1 MQKITLTD
9 SLARYVT
16 FFAPDDPAVPAA
28 PGWDVTPVPDLS
40 EIRRP
45 LPSRRRD
52 YTCAAKTAKALWLGA
67 PNGLTRYAPD
77 EPREA
82 DRVMYFSA
90 NRELADN
97 NVLAVY
103 APDAN
108 KEAVWVRTENGVS
121 HIELKVIGAQEKAE
135 ILTNE
140 SLNFVDRH
148 GMVTQKELKIARDPA
163 SAVPYGHSD
172 NSGTFTCMFAVGELC
187 KYAVYKRTL
196 GEGHAKTQAAKKS
209 AIRACEACLLLC
221 YISRRGN
228 GFVARTYITKDEPVP
243 DDGLF
248 YRITGGKATC
258 LPLTQAKERGIAGR
272 VIDASAPIPARLR
285 HMYED
290 EGYTIDDITYKGDT
304 SSDEITHHYLLFY
317 FIHEI
322 LGEEDPELDALV
334 KDRAKAILD
343 HILTHNN
350 ALTECDG
357 EPTTWAKWNKEYFS
371 TPLGWSDG
379 CLNAA
384 ELLSYLKITMHVT
397 GEQGRWAQAYKRLA
411 VNEGYAY
418 LTTLHD
424 ARFFM
429 SAASQGLEQVEE
441 LMYGDN
447 SLATCAYWML
457 ITLEKDEALLG
468 LYKAGYKG
476 WNGTFRREHDPA
488 YDFPYMLCFP
498 EEELNT
504 QMLTDWFRRQLI
516 TRVCSTASIDA
527 RKDAPCRIRRGGMK
541 ETGCLLPPDE
551 HNVTKYD
558 RNPLSY
564 LKEHGERG
572 LYWLESC
579 YVYTYAYWL
588 GRYYGIITEETEK
601 TGDGSLSSAVRT
613 GNRPLSSGETKRL
626 SEYIAVF
633 RGEIAPR
640 TVQKRRLEGYLCCV
654 FIAPEEKPGLRLLE
668 DVDGT
673 KILSFFC
680 DGQKEFTADEA
691 SSLFDCGLTDLPVQK
706 IEGKPDDSALTRPK
720 DGVLR
725 GPAPMFVNAENI
737 ALGAFNADEKVYME
751 LYETAGRETA
761 FEVYCEAYDFGFKAL
776 FPPWE
781 MKRFLI
787 DISTGRVNEQCFE
800 K

>member
-28 PGWDVTPVPDLS
+28 LGQKKTPVPDLS
-40 EIRRP
+40 GVRRP

-77 EPREA
+77 EKRDA

-97 NVLAVY
+97 SVLALY
-103 APDAN
+103 APDAA
-108 KEAVWVRTENGVS
+108 KDAVWVRTETGVS
-121 HIELKVIGAQEKAE
+121 YIELKVLGAEEKAE

-140 SLNFVDRH
+140 TLRFVDRH
-148 GMVTQKELKIARDPA
+148 GMVSQKELRTARDPA

-172 NSGTFTCMFAVGELC
+172 NSGSFTCMFAVGELC
-187 KYAVYKRTL
+187 KYAVLKRTL
-196 GEGHAKTQAAKKS
+196 GEADAKTQAAKKS
-209 AIRACEACLLLC
+209 TVRACEACLLLC
-221 YISRRGN
+221 YISCRGN

-248 YRITGGKATC
+248 YRITNGKATC
-258 LPLTQAKERGIAGR
+258 LPLTQAKERGIAGK
-272 VIDASAPIPARLR
+272 VIDASALIPARLR

-343 HILTHNN
+343 HILTHGN

-357 EPTTWAKWNKEYFS
+357 EPTTWAKWNKEYFG
-371 TPLGWSDG
+371 TPIGWSDG

-411 VNEGYAY
+411 VDEGYAR
-418 LTTLHD
+418 LTALHD

-457 ITLEKDEALLG
+457 ITLEKDETLLKQ
-468 LYKAGYKG
+468 YKEGYRG
-476 WNGTFRREHDPA
+476 WNFTFRREHDPA

-498 EEELNT
+498 EEALDT
-504 QMLTDWFRRQLI
+504 RLLTDWFRRQLI

-527 RKDAPCRIRRGGMK
+527 RMDVPCRFRRGGMK
-541 ETGCLLPPDE
+541 ETSCLLPPDE

-564 LKEHGERG
+564 RREHGERG

-588 GRYYGIITEETEK
+588 GRYYGIIDTQK
-601 TGDGSLSSAVRT
+601 TGDGSLSSTVRT
-613 GNRPLSSGETKRL
+613 GNRPLSSGETQRL
-626 SEYIAVF
+626 SEYIALY
-633 RGEIAPR
+633 RGEITPR
-640 TVQKRRLEGYLCCV
+640 TVQKLHLEGYLCCI
-654 FIAPEEKPGLRLLE
+654 FIAPEEEPGLRLLE
-668 DVDGT
+668 DTDGT
-673 KILSFFC
+673 KVLAFFC
-680 DGQKEFTADEA
+680 DGQKQYPADEA
-691 SSLFDCGLTDLPVQK
+691 MALFDCGLTDLPVQK
-706 IEGKPDDSALTRPK
+706 IEGAPDDTALTYPQN
-720 DGVLR
+720 GVLQ

-737 ALGAFNADEKVYME
+737 ALGTFAADDKVYME
-751 LYETAGRETA
+751 LYETTGRETA
-761 FEVYCEAYDFGFKAL
+761 FELYCEANDFGFRAL
-776 FPPWE
+776 FAPWE

-787 DISTGRVNEQCFE
+787 DINTGYVTEQNF
-800 K
+800 